1 MIYGNTEKI
10 KDSLIII
17 FEYLPWQMSNIYQIL
32 IHISKN
38 KLLRIALC
46 TKNGEVHEKNVREH

>member
-1 MIYGNTEKI
+1 MIYDNTEKI

-32 IHISKN
+32 IHTSKN

-46 TKNGEVHEKNVREH
+46 TKNGKIHERNVREH